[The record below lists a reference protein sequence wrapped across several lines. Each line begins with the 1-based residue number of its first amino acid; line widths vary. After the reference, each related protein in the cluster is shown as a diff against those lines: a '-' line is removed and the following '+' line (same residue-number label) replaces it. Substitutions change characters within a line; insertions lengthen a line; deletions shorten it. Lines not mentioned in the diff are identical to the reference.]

1 MQTMHP
7 RRHSACYPSL
17 KGKVIFITGGGSG
30 IGAALV
36 QRFSWQGA
44 KVAFVDIEKAL
55 SEAVVTSLS
64 EHVHPPV
71 FIECDIRDIAALQ
84 MAIERV
90 GRDLGEVSVLV
101 NNAANDTRHKIEDVT
116 VEYWDNRMAIN
127 QRPMFFAA
135 QAVIPQMKRLGGGSI
150 INFGSVS
157 TRIGSNFPAYMTAKA
172 GAHGLTKGLARDL
185 GPFNIRVNT
194 LVPGWVMTERQRREH
209 LTPEGEARIDALQAI
224 PTRIQPDDIAAM
236 ALFLAADDSAL
247 CTSQE
252 FIVDGGWI

>member
-1 MQTMHP
+1 MQTIRS

-135 QAVIPQMKRLGGGSI
+135 QAVIPQMQRLGGGSI

-172 GAHGLTKGLARDL
+172 GAHGLTKGLARDTRS
-185 GPFNIRVNT
+185 FQY
-194 LVPGWVMTERQRREH
+194 PGQHACSGMGDDGKT
-209 LTPEGEARIDALQAI
+209 EARTPHA
-224 PTRIQPDDIAAM
+224 RGGSSYRRAAGNSH
-236 ALFLAADDSAL
+236 AHPARRYRGNG
-247 CTSQE
+247 
-252 FIVDGGWI
+252 IVFGC